1 MGIGQAG
8 QIGRWGSESPEMIR
22 QPVEGFSR
30 RENGLGP
37 TGLQHHVM
45 IEFP

>member
-22 QPVEGFSR
+22 QPVEGFGR